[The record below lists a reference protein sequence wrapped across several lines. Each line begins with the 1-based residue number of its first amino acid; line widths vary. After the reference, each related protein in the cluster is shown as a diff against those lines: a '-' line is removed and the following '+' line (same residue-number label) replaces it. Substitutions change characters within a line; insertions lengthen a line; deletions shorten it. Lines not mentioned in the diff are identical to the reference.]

1 VSFLISRR
9 CALVAAALAYR
20 PAVQAQV
27 TVRPLATR
35 SIPCDEP
42 IAQLTAGGPTGLL
55 AVSVTGTLWALPALG
70 SGSARKLGEALDPT
84 TPIAVGHA
92 RVAARRHDGGL
103 WVLEDG
109 RVGQSGA
116 GLLAPAAGLLVLP
129 LAVIAVQAEAGVGT
143 STVHHAIRLEPSNP
157 QTWAVVARSAANLLP
172 DAAPLQADL
181 DGSGDGGHVVVL
193 GGPNDQRYPHGVLG
207 DRVEATRAYLLE
219 RHSLRVMRELTV
231 GEPHVLE
238 DIAPR
243 KVSLGQRD
251 GLLTVRSGPQ
261 GGQLALLDADPAAS
275 GALRIAA
282 LGAPLGTAN
291 RWMSPTVHGKHWLAV
306 HTPHIGGVLH
316 AYQQQGRQLVAGTLR
331 SGVSNH
337 RIGSRQLNLSAWHGQ
352 RLLIPDQSGLR
363 VLLLDGAVQWS
374 GVGEYTLPSRVAA
387 MVSLGGSGSVAVLMD
402 NGAVMVLV
410 VG

>member
-1 VSFLISRR
+1 MISRR
-9 CALVAAALAYR
+9 SALA
-20 PAVQAQV
+20 AVGSG
-27 TVRPLATR
+27 L
-35 SIPCDEP
+35 
-42 IAQLTAGGPTGLL
+42 LTARSARAQTLSTRGVPSPEAMVQLASGGPSGLL
-55 AVSVTGTLWALPALG
+55 GIGVSGTLWALP
-70 SGSARKLGEALDPT
+70 SASASANAAPQRLGEGLDGQ
-84 TPIAVGHA
+84 TPLGVGHG
-92 RVAARRHDGGL
+92 RIAARQRDGAL
-103 WVLEDG
+103 WVLEAG
-109 RVGQSGA
+109 RVGQSSERI
-116 GLLAPAAGLLVLP
+116 APFAGLLVLP
-129 LAVIAVQAEAGVGT
+129 LAVIAVQASAAQHRV
-143 STVHHAIRLEPSNP
+143 VRLEPDSS
-157 QTWAVVARSAANLLP
+157 QTWQRVARSEVAVLP
-172 DAAPLQADL
+172 DAGLLQADL

-207 DRVEATRAYLLE
+207 DRIEATRAYLLE

-261 GGQLALLDADPAAS
+261 GGQLLLLDADPAAPN
-275 GALRIAA
+275 ALRIAA

-291 RWMSPTVHGKHWLAV
+291 RWLSPTAHGKHWLAV

-316 AYQQQGRQLVAGTLR
+316 TYQQEGAQLLARTVR

-363 VLLLDGAVQWS
+363 LLLLDAAAQWRV
-374 GVGEYTLPSRVAA
+374 VGEHTLPSRVAA
-387 MVSLGGSGSVAVLMD
+387 MVSLGDSGWVAVLMD
-402 NGAVMVLV
+402 DGGVTALAV
-410 VG
+410 G

>member
-1 VSFLISRR
+1 MISRR
-9 CALVAAALAYR
+9 YALAALGGGLLTTNR
-20 PAVQAQV
+20 VQAQ
-27 TVRPLATR
+27 TLAAR
-35 SIPCDEP
+35 RVLQPEAM
-42 IAQLTAGGPTGLL
+42 AQLASGGPTGLL
-55 AVSVTGTLWALPALG
+55 GMGIGGTLWALPTAFPSPLTTNTSAAPQRLGEGLDAQTPLALG
-70 SGSARKLGEALDPT
+70 HGR
-84 TPIAVGHA
+84 I
-92 RVAARRHDGGL
+92 AARQRNGAL
-103 WVLEDG
+103 WVLEAG
-109 RVGQSGA
+109 RVSQSSEGTLPA
-116 GLLAPAAGLLVLP
+116 AAGLLVLP
-129 LAVIAVQAEAGVGT
+129 LAVIAIQASAT
-143 STVHHAIRLEPSNP
+143 QHHVVRLEPDGT
-157 QTWAVVARSAANLLP
+157 QTWRRVARSEVAVLP
-172 DAAPLQADL
+172 DAGLLQADL

-207 DRVEATRAYLLE
+207 DRIEATRAYLLE
-219 RHSLRVMRELTV
+219 RHSLRVMRELIV

-261 GGQLALLDADPAAS
+261 GGQLVLLDADPATP
-275 GALRIAA
+275 GVLRIAA

-316 AYQQQGRQLVAGTLR
+316 TYQQQGQQLVAGTLR

-363 VLLLDGAVQWS
+363 VLLLDGAIQWRV
-374 GVGEYTLPSRVAA
+374 VGEYTLPSRVAA
-387 MVSLGGSGSVAVLMD
+387 MVSLGDSGSVAVLMD
-402 NGAVMVLV
+402 DGAVAVLA